1 MKFAAALIK
10 IFSGALTAVVFGA
23 FLYYTYQYQTTK
35 DAEDLFTANMAL
47 IVFLISS
54 VCFALLFILF
64 DVYQSKN
71 TESDLV
77 KLLKSSDLN
86 ENSEKTNIADL
97 LVKIASSSNMTNQIL
112 DGHFKELNNGLNTLN
127 NSSEINGTN
136 FQATLDQLTVICGE
150 ISQYVDSIK
159 NENAKENQRA
169 AGHSGNFDVLVT
181 TVSRLSSD
189 LNNLNG
195 RMLDV
200 VNQISKNVTTSIQS
214 HTDIDNEI
222 KDLLTKLLL
231 AKNGVSPEIPLPAPQ
246 PQNTPQDNDAL
257 PPAEEEADEP
267 EPQSV
272 ADFYEQHF
280 KDIQENEEE
289 KAEAVPTEV
298 SEDEEVLDENESR
311 IDELLTAPATDE
323 VIAPQSLDLTE
334 PQTESIAEN
343 QAADDTA
350 EQEAKEPWAEPM
362 AAEISDAEQ
371 EYSAQPDEQP
381 IASEPYAEQPLEL
394 PAESYAEQP
403 AEQQAEEQQAPVSAA
418 DEEVIPA
425 AEAEEQTKQPIIA
438 EPAADWDNTQNFTD
452 SVLQPED
459 FELPAEVSSPD
470 LPAAKEEPVISDEPA
485 IYDKPKNEPYFEQ
498 APVKIPASDFSL
510 EASDPF
516 NPSPEHFEDLKQAVQ
531 TRGAAP
537 VSLDLQDEEPVSLD
551 LPNEESNV
559 KLDDIF
565 NDDFASEMA
574 DLDILKDDTNNQNTG
589 EISVEDLLAD
599 DKDPYNPN
607 K

>member
-86 ENSEKTNIADL
+86 GNSEKTNIADL
-97 LVKIASSSNMTNQIL
+97 LVKIASFSNLTNQLL

-127 NSSEINGTN
+127 SSSETNSTN
-136 FQATLDQLTVICGE
+136 FQATLEQLTNICGE

-159 NENAKENQRA
+159 TENAKENQRA
-169 AGHSGNFDVLVT
+169 AGHSGNFDVLVA

-195 RMLDV
+195 RLLDV
-200 VNQISKNVTTSIQS
+200 VNQISKNVTASIQS

-222 KDLLTKLLL
+222 KELLQKILL
-231 AKNGVSPEIPLPAPQ
+231 AKNGENPDIKLNMLQSPDNNPQ
-246 PQNTPQDNDAL
+246 P
-257 PPAEEEADEP
+257 AEDETNES

-298 SEDEEVLDENESR
+298 SEDDEVLDENESR

-343 QAADDTA
+343 QAEDDTA

-418 DEEVIPA
+418 DEAVIPA

-459 FELPAEVSSPD
+459 FELPSEVSSPD

>member
-10 IFSGALTAVVFGA
+10 IFSGTLSAIVFGA
-23 FLYYTYQYQTTK
+23 FLYYTYQYQISK
-35 DAEDLFTANMAL
+35 DTEYLFTANMAL

-54 VCFALLFILF
+54 VCFALLFVLF

-86 ENSEKTNIADL
+86 GNSEKTNIADL

-159 NENAKENQRA
+159 NENVKENQRA

-195 RMLDV
+195 RLLDV
-200 VNQISKNVTTSIQS
+200 VNQISKNVTASIQS

-222 KDLLTKLLL
+222 KELLQKILL
-231 AKNGVSPEIPLPAPQ
+231 AKNGENPDIKSNMLQSPDNNPQ
-246 PQNTPQDNDAL
+246 P
-257 PPAEEEADEP
+257 AEDETNES

-289 KAEAVPTEV
+289 KNEAAPAEISA
-298 SEDEEVLDENESR
+298 DADVLNENENR
-311 IDELLTAPATDE
+311 IDELLTTPVSDE
-323 VIAPQSLDLTE
+323 VITPQSLDLTE
-334 PQTESIAEN
+334 HQSEIFTEDKI
-343 QAADDTA
+343 ADDA
-350 EQEAKEPWAEPM
+350 ALQEAQNPWEQPM
-362 AAEISDAEQ
+362 ADEIHDAEQ
-371 EYSAQPDEQP
+371 EYSQSSENTELP
-381 IASEPYAEQPLEL
+381 ILTADDTDIMHDNPETTIDSTTNSETSAKLTENQNTDVAPSLTENSEL
-394 PAESYAEQP
+394 PAEIESSP
-403 AEQQAEEQQAPVSAA
+403 LIEEQNKTASGLELASYEKPV
-418 DEEVIPA
+418 
-425 AEAEEQTKQPIIA
+425 
-438 EPAADWDNTQNFTD
+438 
-452 SVLQPED
+452 
-459 FELPAEVSSPD
+459 
-470 LPAAKEEPVISDEPA
+470 
-485 IYDKPKNEPYFEQ
+485 NEPYFEQ
-498 APVKIPASDFSL
+498 TPVKNSTNDFSL

-516 NPSPEHFEDLKQAVQ
+516 NPSPEHYADISLTPQ
-531 TRGAAP
+531 TA
-537 VSLDLQDEEPVSLD
+537 DEEPVSLD
-551 LPNEESNV
+551 APNKDSNV

-565 NDDFASEMA
+565 NDNFAMEMA
-574 DLDILKDDTNNQNTG
+574 DLDILKDDNNNKNTG

>member
-10 IFSGALTAVVFGA
+10 IFSGTLSAIVFGA
-23 FLYYTYQYQTTK
+23 FLYYTYQYQISK
-35 DAEDLFTANMAL
+35 DTEYLFTANMAL

-54 VCFALLFILF
+54 VCFALLFVLF

-86 ENSEKTNIADL
+86 GNSEKTNIADL

-136 FQATLDQLTVICGE
+136 FQSTLDQLTVICGE

-195 RMLDV
+195 RLLDV

-222 KDLLTKLLL
+222 KELLQKILL
-231 AKNGVSPEIPLPAPQ
+231 AKNGENPDIKLNMLQSPDNNPQ
-246 PQNTPQDNDAL
+246 P
-257 PPAEEEADEP
+257 AEDEANES

-289 KAEAVPTEV
+289 KNEAAPAEISA
-298 SEDEEVLDENESR
+298 DADVLNENENR
-311 IDELLTAPATDE
+311 IDELLTTPVSDE
-323 VIAPQSLDLTE
+323 VITPQSLDLTE
-334 PQTESIAEN
+334 HQSEIFTEDKI
-343 QAADDTA
+343 ADDA
-350 EQEAKEPWAEPM
+350 ALQEAQNPWEQPM
-362 AAEISDAEQ
+362 ADEIHDAEQ
-371 EYSAQPDEQP
+371 EYSQSSENTELP
-381 IASEPYAEQPLEL
+381 ILTADDTDIMHDNPETTIDFATNSETSAKLTENQNTDAASSLTENSEL
-394 PAESYAEQP
+394 PAEIESSP
-403 AEQQAEEQQAPVSAA
+403 LIEEQNKTASGLDLASYEKPV
-418 DEEVIPA
+418 
-425 AEAEEQTKQPIIA
+425 
-438 EPAADWDNTQNFTD
+438 
-452 SVLQPED
+452 
-459 FELPAEVSSPD
+459 
-470 LPAAKEEPVISDEPA
+470 
-485 IYDKPKNEPYFEQ
+485 NEPYFEQ
-498 APVKIPASDFSL
+498 TPVKNSTNDFSL

-516 NPSPEHFEDLKQAVQ
+516 NPSPEHYADISLTPQ
-531 TRGAAP
+531 TA
-537 VSLDLQDEEPVSLD
+537 DEEPVSLD
-551 LPNEESNV
+551 APNKDSNV

-565 NDDFASEMA
+565 NDNFAMEMA
-574 DLDILKDDTNNQNTG
+574 DLDILKDDNNNKNTG

>member
-10 IFSGALTAVVFGA
+10 IFSGTLSAIVFGA
-23 FLYYTYQYQTTK
+23 FLYYTYQYQISK
-35 DAEDLFTANMAL
+35 DTEYLFTANMTL

-54 VCFALLFILF
+54 VCFALLFVLF

-159 NENAKENQRA
+159 NENVKENQRA

-222 KDLLTKLLL
+222 KELLQKILL
-231 AKNGVSPEIPLPAPQ
+231 AKNGENPDIKLNMLQSPDNNPQ
-246 PQNTPQDNDAL
+246 P
-257 PPAEEEADEP
+257 AEDEAHES

-289 KAEAVPTEV
+289 KNEAAPAEISA
-298 SEDEEVLDENESR
+298 DADVLNENENR
-311 IDELLTAPATDE
+311 IDELLTTPVSDE
-323 VIAPQSLDLTE
+323 VITPQSLDLTE
-334 PQTESIAEN
+334 HQSEIFTEDKI
-343 QAADDTA
+343 ADDA
-350 EQEAKEPWAEPM
+350 ALQEAQSPWEQPM
-362 AAEISDAEQ
+362 AEEIHDAEQ
-371 EYSAQPDEQP
+371 EYSQSSENTELP
-381 IASEPYAEQPLEL
+381 ILTADDTDIMHDNPETTIDSTTNSETSAKLTENQNTDAATSLTENSEL
-394 PAESYAEQP
+394 PAEIESSP
-403 AEQQAEEQQAPVSAA
+403 LIEEQNKTASGLELASYEKPV
-418 DEEVIPA
+418 
-425 AEAEEQTKQPIIA
+425 
-438 EPAADWDNTQNFTD
+438 
-452 SVLQPED
+452 
-459 FELPAEVSSPD
+459 
-470 LPAAKEEPVISDEPA
+470 
-485 IYDKPKNEPYFEQ
+485 NEPYFEQ
-498 APVKIPASDFSL
+498 TPVKNSTNDFSL

-516 NPSPEHFEDLKQAVQ
+516 NPSPEHYADISLTPQ
-531 TRGAAP
+531 TA
-537 VSLDLQDEEPVSLD
+537 DEEPVSLD
-551 LPNEESNV
+551 APNKDSNV

-565 NDDFASEMA
+565 NDNFAMEMA
-574 DLDILKDDTNNQNTG
+574 NLDILKDDNNNKNTG

>member
-86 ENSEKTNIADL
+86 GNSEKTNIADL
-97 LVKIASSSNMTNQIL
+97 LVKIASFSNLTNQLL

-127 NSSEINGTN
+127 SSSETNSTN
-136 FQATLDQLTVICGE
+136 FQATLEQLTNICGE

-159 NENAKENQRA
+159 TENAKENQRA

-195 RMLDV
+195 RLLDV

-222 KDLLTKLLL
+222 KELLQKILL
-231 AKNGVSPEIPLPAPQ
+231 AKNGENPDIKLNMLQSPDNNPQ
-246 PQNTPQDNDAL
+246 P
-257 PPAEEEADEP
+257 AEDETNES

-516 NPSPEHFEDLKQAVQ
+516 NPSSEHFEDLKQAVQ
-531 TRGAAP
+531 TSGAAP

>member
-86 ENSEKTNIADL
+86 GNSEKTNIADL
-97 LVKIASSSNMTNQIL
+97 LVKIASFSNLTNQLL

-127 NSSEINGTN
+127 SSSETNSTN
-136 FQATLDQLTVICGE
+136 FQATLEQLTNICGE

-159 NENAKENQRA
+159 TENAKENQRA

-195 RMLDV
+195 RLLDV

-222 KDLLTKLLL
+222 KELLQKILL
-231 AKNGVSPEIPLPAPQ
+231 AKNGENPDIKLNMLQSPDNNPQ
-246 PQNTPQDNDAL
+246 P
-257 PPAEEEADEP
+257 AEDETNES

-289 KAEAVPTEV
+289 KNEAVPTEV

-459 FELPAEVSSPD
+459 FELPSEVSSPD
-470 LPAAKEEPVISDEPA
+470 LPSAKEEPVISDEPA

-531 TRGAAP
+531 TSGAAP

>member
-10 IFSGALTAVVFGA
+10 IFSGTLSAIVFGA
-23 FLYYTYQYQTTK
+23 FLYYTYQYQISK
-35 DAEDLFTANMAL
+35 DTEYLFTANMAL

-54 VCFALLFILF
+54 VCFALLFVLF

-195 RMLDV
+195 RLLDV

-222 KDLLTKLLL
+222 KELLQKILL
-231 AKNGVSPEIPLPAPQ
+231 AKNGENPDIKLNMLQSPDNNPQ
-246 PQNTPQDNDAL
+246 P
-257 PPAEEEADEP
+257 AEDEANES

-289 KAEAVPTEV
+289 KNEAAPAEISA
-298 SEDEEVLDENESR
+298 DADVLNENENR
-311 IDELLTAPATDE
+311 IDELLTTPVSDE
-323 VIAPQSLDLTE
+323 VITPQSLDLTE
-334 PQTESIAEN
+334 HQSEIFTEDKI
-343 QAADDTA
+343 ADDA
-350 EQEAKEPWAEPM
+350 ALQEAQNPWEQPM
-362 AAEISDAEQ
+362 ADEIHDAEQ
-371 EYSAQPDEQP
+371 EYSQSSENTELP
-381 IASEPYAEQPLEL
+381 ILTADDTDIMHDNPETTIDSTTNSETSAKLTENQNIDVAPSLTENSEL
-394 PAESYAEQP
+394 PAEIESSP
-403 AEQQAEEQQAPVSAA
+403 LIEEQNKTASGLELASYEKPV
-418 DEEVIPA
+418 
-425 AEAEEQTKQPIIA
+425 
-438 EPAADWDNTQNFTD
+438 
-452 SVLQPED
+452 
-459 FELPAEVSSPD
+459 
-470 LPAAKEEPVISDEPA
+470 
-485 IYDKPKNEPYFEQ
+485 NEPYFEQ
-498 APVKIPASDFSL
+498 TPVKNSTNDFSL

-516 NPSPEHFEDLKQAVQ
+516 NPSPEHYADISLPPQ
-531 TRGAAP
+531 TA
-537 VSLDLQDEEPVSLD
+537 DEEPVSLD
-551 LPNEESNV
+551 APNKDSNV

-565 NDDFASEMA
+565 NDNFAMEMA
-574 DLDILKDDTNNQNTG
+574 DLDILKDDNNNKNTG

>member
-10 IFSGALTAVVFGA
+10 IFSGTLSAIVFGA
-23 FLYYTYQYQTTK
+23 FLYYTYQYQISK
-35 DAEDLFTANMAL
+35 DTEYLFTANMAL

-54 VCFALLFILF
+54 VCFALLFVLF

-159 NENAKENQRA
+159 NENVKENQRA

-195 RMLDV
+195 RLLDV

-222 KDLLTKLLL
+222 KELLQKILL
-231 AKNGVSPEIPLPAPQ
+231 AKNGENPDIKLNMLQSPDNNPQ
-246 PQNTPQDNDAL
+246 P
-257 PPAEEEADEP
+257 AEDETNES

-289 KAEAVPTEV
+289 KNEAAPAEISA
-298 SEDEEVLDENESR
+298 DADVLNENENR
-311 IDELLTAPATDE
+311 IDELLTTPVSDE
-323 VIAPQSLDLTE
+323 VITPQSLDLTE
-334 PQTESIAEN
+334 HQSEIFTEDKI
-343 QAADDTA
+343 ADDA
-350 EQEAKEPWAEPM
+350 ALQEAQNPWEQPM
-362 AAEISDAEQ
+362 ADEIHDAEQ
-371 EYSAQPDEQP
+371 EYSQSSENTELP
-381 IASEPYAEQPLEL
+381 ILTADDTDIMHDNPETTIDSTTNSETSAKLTENQNTDVAPSLTENSEL
-394 PAESYAEQP
+394 PAEIESSP
-403 AEQQAEEQQAPVSAA
+403 LIEEQNKTASGLELASYEKPV
-418 DEEVIPA
+418 
-425 AEAEEQTKQPIIA
+425 
-438 EPAADWDNTQNFTD
+438 
-452 SVLQPED
+452 
-459 FELPAEVSSPD
+459 
-470 LPAAKEEPVISDEPA
+470 
-485 IYDKPKNEPYFEQ
+485 NEPYFEQ
-498 APVKIPASDFSL
+498 TPVKNSTNDFSL

-516 NPSPEHFEDLKQAVQ
+516 NPSPEHYADISLTPQ
-531 TRGAAP
+531 TA
-537 VSLDLQDEEPVSLD
+537 DEEPVSLD
-551 LPNEESNV
+551 APNKDSNV

-565 NDDFASEMA
+565 NDNFAMEMA
-574 DLDILKDDTNNQNTG
+574 DLDILKDDNNNKNTG

>member
-86 ENSEKTNIADL
+86 GNSEKTNIADL
-97 LVKIASSSNMTNQIL
+97 LVKIASFSNLTNQLL

-127 NSSEINGTN
+127 SSSETNSTN
-136 FQATLDQLTVICGE
+136 FQATLEQLTNICGE

-159 NENAKENQRA
+159 TENAKENQRA
-169 AGHSGNFDVLVT
+169 AGHSGNFDVLVA

-195 RMLDV
+195 RLLDV

-222 KDLLTKLLL
+222 KELLQKILL
-231 AKNGVSPEIPLPAPQ
+231 AKNGENPDIKLNMLQSPDNNPQ
-246 PQNTPQDNDAL
+246 P
-257 PPAEEEADEP
+257 AEDETTES

-298 SEDEEVLDENESR
+298 SEDDEVLDENESR

-418 DEEVIPA
+418 DEAVIPA

-459 FELPAEVSSPD
+459 FELPVEVSSPD

-531 TRGAAP
+531 TSGAAP

>member
-10 IFSGALTAVVFGA
+10 IFSGTLSAIVFGA
-23 FLYYTYQYQTTK
+23 FLYYTYQYQISK
-35 DAEDLFTANMAL
+35 DTEYLFTANMAL

-54 VCFALLFILF
+54 VCFALLFVLF

-86 ENSEKTNIADL
+86 GNSEKTNIADL

-195 RMLDV
+195 RLLDV
-200 VNQISKNVTTSIQS
+200 VNQISKNVTASIQS

-222 KDLLTKLLL
+222 KELLQKILL
-231 AKNGVSPEIPLPAPQ
+231 AKNGENPDIKLNMLQSPDNNPQ
-246 PQNTPQDNDAL
+246 P
-257 PPAEEEADEP
+257 AEDETNES

-289 KAEAVPTEV
+289 KNEAAPAEISA
-298 SEDEEVLDENESR
+298 DADVLNENENR
-311 IDELLTAPATDE
+311 IDELLTTPVSDE
-323 VIAPQSLDLTE
+323 VITPQSLDLTE
-334 PQTESIAEN
+334 HQSEIFTEDKI
-343 QAADDTA
+343 ADDA
-350 EQEAKEPWAEPM
+350 ALQEAQNPWEQPM
-362 AAEISDAEQ
+362 ADEIHDAEQ
-371 EYSAQPDEQP
+371 EYSQSSENTELP
-381 IASEPYAEQPLEL
+381 ILTADDTDIMHDNPETTIDSTTNSETSAKLTENQNTDAAPSLTENSEL
-394 PAESYAEQP
+394 PAEIESSP
-403 AEQQAEEQQAPVSAA
+403 LIEEQNKTASGLELASYEKPV
-418 DEEVIPA
+418 
-425 AEAEEQTKQPIIA
+425 
-438 EPAADWDNTQNFTD
+438 
-452 SVLQPED
+452 
-459 FELPAEVSSPD
+459 
-470 LPAAKEEPVISDEPA
+470 
-485 IYDKPKNEPYFEQ
+485 NEPYFEQ
-498 APVKIPASDFSL
+498 TPVKNSTNDFSL

-516 NPSPEHFEDLKQAVQ
+516 NPSPEHYADISLTPQ
-531 TRGAAP
+531 TA
-537 VSLDLQDEEPVSLD
+537 DEEPVSLD
-551 LPNEESNV
+551 APNKDSNV

-565 NDDFASEMA
+565 NDNFAMEMA
-574 DLDILKDDTNNQNTG
+574 DLDILKDDNNNQNTG

>member
-10 IFSGALTAVVFGA
+10 IFSGTLSAIVFGA
-23 FLYYTYQYQTTK
+23 FLYYTYQYQISK
-35 DAEDLFTANMAL
+35 DTEYLFTANMAL

-54 VCFALLFILF
+54 VCFALLFVLF

-86 ENSEKTNIADL
+86 GNSEKTNIADL

-195 RMLDV
+195 RLLDV
-200 VNQISKNVTTSIQS
+200 VNQISKNVTASIQS

-222 KDLLTKLLL
+222 KELLQKILL
-231 AKNGVSPEIPLPAPQ
+231 AKNGENPDIKLNMLQSPDNNPQ
-246 PQNTPQDNDAL
+246 P
-257 PPAEEEADEP
+257 AEDEANES

-289 KAEAVPTEV
+289 KNEAAPAEISA
-298 SEDEEVLDENESR
+298 DADVLNENENR
-311 IDELLTAPATDE
+311 IDELLTTPVSDE
-323 VIAPQSLDLTE
+323 VITPQSLDLTE
-334 PQTESIAEN
+334 HQSEIFTEDKI
-343 QAADDTA
+343 ADDA
-350 EQEAKEPWAEPM
+350 ALQEAQNPWEQPM
-362 AAEISDAEQ
+362 ADEIHDAEQ
-371 EYSAQPDEQP
+371 EYSQSSENTELPILTADDTDIMPDNPETTIDFTKNSETSAKLTENQNTDA
-381 IASEPYAEQPLEL
+381 ASSLTENSEL
-394 PAESYAEQP
+394 PAEIESSP
-403 AEQQAEEQQAPVSAA
+403 LIEEQNKTASGLELASYEKPV
-418 DEEVIPA
+418 
-425 AEAEEQTKQPIIA
+425 
-438 EPAADWDNTQNFTD
+438 
-452 SVLQPED
+452 
-459 FELPAEVSSPD
+459 
-470 LPAAKEEPVISDEPA
+470 
-485 IYDKPKNEPYFEQ
+485 NEPYFEQ
-498 APVKIPASDFSL
+498 TPVKNSTNDFSL

-516 NPSPEHFEDLKQAVQ
+516 NPSPEHYTDISLTPQ
-531 TRGAAP
+531 TA
-537 VSLDLQDEEPVSLD
+537 DEEPVSLD
-551 LPNEESNV
+551 APNKDSNV

-565 NDDFASEMA
+565 NDNFAMEMA
-574 DLDILKDDTNNQNTG
+574 DLDILKDDNNNKNTG

>member
-86 ENSEKTNIADL
+86 GNSEKTNIADL
-97 LVKIASSSNMTNQIL
+97 LVKIASFSNLTNQLL

-127 NSSEINGTN
+127 SSSETNSTN
-136 FQATLDQLTVICGE
+136 FQATLEQLTNICGE

-159 NENAKENQRA
+159 TENAKENQRA

-195 RMLDV
+195 RLLDV

-222 KDLLTKLLL
+222 KELLQKILL
-231 AKNGVSPEIPLPAPQ
+231 AKNGENPDIKLNMLQSPDNNPQ
-246 PQNTPQDNDAL
+246 P
-257 PPAEEEADEP
+257 AEDETNES

-418 DEEVIPA
+418 DEAVIPA

-459 FELPAEVSSPD
+459 FELPSEVSSPD

-531 TRGAAP
+531 TSGAAP

>member
-10 IFSGALTAVVFGA
+10 IFSGTLSAIVFGA
-23 FLYYTYQYQTTK
+23 FLYYTYQYQISK
-35 DAEDLFTANMAL
+35 DTEYLFTANMAL

-54 VCFALLFILF
+54 VCFALLFVLF

-86 ENSEKTNIADL
+86 GNSEKTNIADL

-195 RMLDV
+195 RLLDV

-222 KDLLTKLLL
+222 KELLQKILL
-231 AKNGVSPEIPLPAPQ
+231 AKNGENPDIKLNMLQSPDNNPQ
-246 PQNTPQDNDAL
+246 P
-257 PPAEEEADEP
+257 AEDETTES

-289 KAEAVPTEV
+289 KNEAAPAEISA
-298 SEDEEVLDENESR
+298 DADVLNENENR
-311 IDELLTAPATDE
+311 IDELLTTPVSDE
-323 VIAPQSLDLTE
+323 VITPQSLDLTE
-334 PQTESIAEN
+334 QQSEIFTEDKI
-343 QAADDTA
+343 ADDA
-350 EQEAKEPWAEPM
+350 ALQEAQSPWEQPM
-362 AAEISDAEQ
+362 ADEIHDAEQ
-371 EYSAQPDEQP
+371 EYSQSSENTELPILTADDTDIMHDNPETTIDSTTNSETSAKLTENQNTDVAPSLTENSELPTEIESSPLTEEQNKT
-381 IASEPYAEQPLEL
+381 ASGLEL
-394 PAESYAEQP
+394 ASYEK
-403 AEQQAEEQQAPVSAA
+403 PV
-418 DEEVIPA
+418 
-425 AEAEEQTKQPIIA
+425 
-438 EPAADWDNTQNFTD
+438 
-452 SVLQPED
+452 
-459 FELPAEVSSPD
+459 
-470 LPAAKEEPVISDEPA
+470 
-485 IYDKPKNEPYFEQ
+485 NEPYFEQ
-498 APVKIPASDFSL
+498 TPVKNSTNDFSL

-516 NPSPEHFEDLKQAVQ
+516 NPSPEHYADISLTPQ
-531 TRGAAP
+531 TA
-537 VSLDLQDEEPVSLD
+537 DEEPVSLD
-551 LPNEESNV
+551 APNKDSNV

-565 NDDFASEMA
+565 NDNFAMEMA
-574 DLDILKDDTNNQNTG
+574 DLDILKDDNNNKNTG

>member
-10 IFSGALTAVVFGA
+10 IFSGTLSAIVFGA
-23 FLYYTYQYQTTK
+23 FLYYTYQYQISK
-35 DAEDLFTANMAL
+35 DTEYLFTANMAL

-54 VCFALLFILF
+54 VCFALLFVLF

-86 ENSEKTNIADL
+86 GNSEKTNIADL

-159 NENAKENQRA
+159 NENVKENQRA

-195 RMLDV
+195 RLLDV

-222 KDLLTKLLL
+222 KELLQKILL
-231 AKNGVSPEIPLPAPQ
+231 AKNGENPDIKLNMLQSPDNNPQ
-246 PQNTPQDNDAL
+246 P
-257 PPAEEEADEP
+257 AEDETNES

-289 KAEAVPTEV
+289 KNEAAPAEISA
-298 SEDEEVLDENESR
+298 DADVLNENENR
-311 IDELLTAPATDE
+311 IDELLTTPVSDE
-323 VIAPQSLDLTE
+323 VITPQSLDLTE
-334 PQTESIAEN
+334 HQSEIFTEDKI
-343 QAADDTA
+343 ADDA
-350 EQEAKEPWAEPM
+350 ALQEAQNPWEQPM
-362 AAEISDAEQ
+362 ADEIHDAEQ
-371 EYSAQPDEQP
+371 EYSQSSENTELP
-381 IASEPYAEQPLEL
+381 ILTADDTDIMHDNPETTIDSTTNSETSAKLTENQNTDVAPSLTENSEL
-394 PAESYAEQP
+394 PAEIESSP
-403 AEQQAEEQQAPVSAA
+403 LIEEQNKTASGLELASYEKPV
-418 DEEVIPA
+418 
-425 AEAEEQTKQPIIA
+425 
-438 EPAADWDNTQNFTD
+438 
-452 SVLQPED
+452 
-459 FELPAEVSSPD
+459 
-470 LPAAKEEPVISDEPA
+470 
-485 IYDKPKNEPYFEQ
+485 NEPYFEQ
-498 APVKIPASDFSL
+498 TPVKNSTNDFSL

-516 NPSPEHFEDLKQAVQ
+516 NPSPEHYADISLTPQ
-531 TRGAAP
+531 TA
-537 VSLDLQDEEPVSLD
+537 DEEPVSLD
-551 LPNEESNV
+551 APNKDSNV

-565 NDDFASEMA
+565 NDNFAMEMA
-574 DLDILKDDTNNQNTG
+574 DLDILKDDNNNKNTG

>member
-10 IFSGALTAVVFGA
+10 IFSGTLSAIVFGA
-23 FLYYTYQYQTTK
+23 FLYYTYQYQISK
-35 DAEDLFTANMAL
+35 DTEYLFTANMAL

-54 VCFALLFILF
+54 VCFALLFVLF

-86 ENSEKTNIADL
+86 GNSEKTNIADL

-195 RMLDV
+195 RLLDV

-222 KDLLTKLLL
+222 KELLQKILL
-231 AKNGVSPEIPLPAPQ
+231 AKNGENPDIKLNMLQSPDNNPQ
-246 PQNTPQDNDAL
+246 P
-257 PPAEEEADEP
+257 AEDETTES

-289 KAEAVPTEV
+289 KNEAAPAEISA
-298 SEDEEVLDENESR
+298 DADVLNENENR
-311 IDELLTAPATDE
+311 IDELLTTPVSDE
-323 VIAPQSLDLTE
+323 VITPQSLDLTE
-334 PQTESIAEN
+334 HQSEIFTEDKI
-343 QAADDTA
+343 ADDA
-350 EQEAKEPWAEPM
+350 ALQEAQNPWEQPM
-362 AAEISDAEQ
+362 ADEIHDAEQ
-371 EYSAQPDEQP
+371 EYSQSSENTELP
-381 IASEPYAEQPLEL
+381 ILTADDTDIMHDNPETTIDSTTNSETSAKLTENQNTDVASSLTENSEL
-394 PAESYAEQP
+394 PAEIESSP
-403 AEQQAEEQQAPVSAA
+403 LIEEQNKTASGLELASYEKPV
-418 DEEVIPA
+418 
-425 AEAEEQTKQPIIA
+425 
-438 EPAADWDNTQNFTD
+438 
-452 SVLQPED
+452 
-459 FELPAEVSSPD
+459 
-470 LPAAKEEPVISDEPA
+470 
-485 IYDKPKNEPYFEQ
+485 NEPYFEQ
-498 APVKIPASDFSL
+498 TPVKNSTNDFSL

-516 NPSPEHFEDLKQAVQ
+516 NPSPEHYADISLTPQ
-531 TRGAAP
+531 TA
-537 VSLDLQDEEPVSLD
+537 DEEPVSLD
-551 LPNEESNV
+551 APNKDSNV

-565 NDDFASEMA
+565 NDNFAMEMA
-574 DLDILKDDTNNQNTG
+574 DLDILKDDNNNQNTG

>member
-10 IFSGALTAVVFGA
+10 IFSGTLSAIVFGA
-23 FLYYTYQYQTTK
+23 FLYYTYQYQISK
-35 DAEDLFTANMAL
+35 DTEYLFTANMAL

-54 VCFALLFILF
+54 VCFALLFVLF

-86 ENSEKTNIADL
+86 GNSEKTNIADL

-159 NENAKENQRA
+159 NENVKENQRA

-195 RMLDV
+195 RLLDV

-222 KDLLTKLLL
+222 KELLQKILL
-231 AKNGVSPEIPLPAPQ
+231 AKNGENPDIKLNMLQSPDNNPQ
-246 PQNTPQDNDAL
+246 P
-257 PPAEEEADEP
+257 AEDEAHES

-289 KAEAVPTEV
+289 KNEAAPAEISA
-298 SEDEEVLDENESR
+298 DADVLNENENR
-311 IDELLTAPATDE
+311 IDELLTTPVSDE
-323 VIAPQSLDLTE
+323 VITPQSLDLTE
-334 PQTESIAEN
+334 HQSEIFTEDKI
-343 QAADDTA
+343 ADDA
-350 EQEAKEPWAEPM
+350 ALQEAQNPWEQPM
-362 AAEISDAEQ
+362 ADEIHDAEQ
-371 EYSAQPDEQP
+371 EYSQSSENTELPILTADDTDIMPDNPETTIDSTTNSETSAKLTENQNTDV
-381 IASEPYAEQPLEL
+381 ASSLTENSEL
-394 PAESYAEQP
+394 PAEIESSP
-403 AEQQAEEQQAPVSAA
+403 LIEEQNKTASGLELASYGKPV
-418 DEEVIPA
+418 
-425 AEAEEQTKQPIIA
+425 
-438 EPAADWDNTQNFTD
+438 
-452 SVLQPED
+452 
-459 FELPAEVSSPD
+459 
-470 LPAAKEEPVISDEPA
+470 
-485 IYDKPKNEPYFEQ
+485 NEPYFEQ
-498 APVKIPASDFSL
+498 TPVKNSTNDFSL

-516 NPSPEHFEDLKQAVQ
+516 NPSPEHYADISLTPQ
-531 TRGAAP
+531 TA
-537 VSLDLQDEEPVSLD
+537 DEEPVSLD
-551 LPNEESNV
+551 APNKDSNV

-565 NDDFASEMA
+565 NDNFAMEMA
-574 DLDILKDDTNNQNTG
+574 DLDILKDDNNNKNTE

>member
-10 IFSGALTAVVFGA
+10 IFSGTLSAIVFGA
-23 FLYYTYQYQTTK
+23 FLYYTYQYQISK
-35 DAEDLFTANMAL
+35 DTEYLFTANMAL

-54 VCFALLFILF
+54 VCFALLFVLF

-71 TESDLV
+71 TESNLV

-195 RMLDV
+195 RLLDV

-222 KDLLTKLLL
+222 KELLQKILL
-231 AKNGVSPEIPLPAPQ
+231 AKNGENPDIKLNMLQSPDNNPQ
-246 PQNTPQDNDAL
+246 P
-257 PPAEEEADEP
+257 AEDEAHES

-289 KAEAVPTEV
+289 KNEAAPAEISA
-298 SEDEEVLDENESR
+298 DADVLNENENR
-311 IDELLTAPATDE
+311 IDELLTTPVSDE
-323 VIAPQSLDLTE
+323 VITPQSLDLTE
-334 PQTESIAEN
+334 HQSEIFTEDKI
-343 QAADDTA
+343 ADDA
-350 EQEAKEPWAEPM
+350 ALQEAQNPWEQPM
-362 AAEISDAEQ
+362 ADEIHDAEQ
-371 EYSAQPDEQP
+371 EYSQSSENTELPILTADDTDIMPDNPETTIDFATNSETSAKLTENQNTDA
-381 IASEPYAEQPLEL
+381 ASSLTENSEL
-394 PAESYAEQP
+394 PAEIESSP
-403 AEQQAEEQQAPVSAA
+403 LIEEQNKTASGLELASYEKPV
-418 DEEVIPA
+418 
-425 AEAEEQTKQPIIA
+425 
-438 EPAADWDNTQNFTD
+438 
-452 SVLQPED
+452 
-459 FELPAEVSSPD
+459 
-470 LPAAKEEPVISDEPA
+470 
-485 IYDKPKNEPYFEQ
+485 NEPYFEQ
-498 APVKIPASDFSL
+498 TPVKNSTNDFSL

-516 NPSPEHFEDLKQAVQ
+516 NPSPEHYADISLTPQ
-531 TRGAAP
+531 TA
-537 VSLDLQDEEPVSLD
+537 DEEPVSLD
-551 LPNEESNV
+551 APNKDSNV

-565 NDDFASEMA
+565 NDNFAMEMA
-574 DLDILKDDTNNQNTG
+574 DLDILKDDNTNKNTG

>member
-10 IFSGALTAVVFGA
+10 IFSGTLSAIVFGA
-23 FLYYTYQYQTTK
+23 FLYYTYQYQISK
-35 DAEDLFTANMAL
+35 DTEYLFTANMAL

-54 VCFALLFILF
+54 VCFALLFVLF

-86 ENSEKTNIADL
+86 GNSEKTNIADL

-159 NENAKENQRA
+159 NENVKENQRA

-195 RMLDV
+195 RLLDV
-200 VNQISKNVTTSIQS
+200 VNQISKNVTASIQS

-222 KDLLTKLLL
+222 KELLQKILL
-231 AKNGVSPEIPLPAPQ
+231 AKNGENPDIKLNMLQSPDNNPQ
-246 PQNTPQDNDAL
+246 P
-257 PPAEEEADEP
+257 AEDETTES

-289 KAEAVPTEV
+289 KNEAAPAEISA
-298 SEDEEVLDENESR
+298 DADVLNENENR
-311 IDELLTAPATDE
+311 IDELLTTPVSDE
-323 VIAPQSLDLTE
+323 VITPQSLDLTE
-334 PQTESIAEN
+334 HQSEIFTEDKI
-343 QAADDTA
+343 ADDA
-350 EQEAKEPWAEPM
+350 ALQEAQNPWEQPM
-362 AAEISDAEQ
+362 ADEIHDAEQ
-371 EYSAQPDEQP
+371 EYSQSSENTELP
-381 IASEPYAEQPLEL
+381 ILTADDTDIMHDNPETTIDSTTNSETSAKLTENQNTDVASSLTENSEL
-394 PAESYAEQP
+394 PAEIESSP
-403 AEQQAEEQQAPVSAA
+403 LIEEQNKTASGLELASYEKPV
-418 DEEVIPA
+418 
-425 AEAEEQTKQPIIA
+425 
-438 EPAADWDNTQNFTD
+438 
-452 SVLQPED
+452 
-459 FELPAEVSSPD
+459 
-470 LPAAKEEPVISDEPA
+470 
-485 IYDKPKNEPYFEQ
+485 NEPYFEQ
-498 APVKIPASDFSL
+498 TPVKNSTNDFSL

-516 NPSPEHFEDLKQAVQ
+516 NPSPEHYADISLTPQ
-531 TRGAAP
+531 TA
-537 VSLDLQDEEPVSLD
+537 DEEPVSLD
-551 LPNEESNV
+551 APNKDSNV

-565 NDDFASEMA
+565 NDNFAMEMA
-574 DLDILKDDTNNQNTG
+574 DLDILKDDNNNKNTG

>member
-10 IFSGALTAVVFGA
+10 IFSGTLSAIVFGA
-23 FLYYTYQYQTTK
+23 FLYYTYQYQISK
-35 DAEDLFTANMAL
+35 DTEYLFTANMAL

-54 VCFALLFILF
+54 VCFALLFVLF

-159 NENAKENQRA
+159 NENVKENQRA

-195 RMLDV
+195 RLLDV

-222 KDLLTKLLL
+222 KELLQKILL
-231 AKNGVSPEIPLPAPQ
+231 AKNGENPDIKLNMLQSPDNNPQ
-246 PQNTPQDNDAL
+246 P
-257 PPAEEEADEP
+257 AEDETNES

-289 KAEAVPTEV
+289 KNEAAPAEISA
-298 SEDEEVLDENESR
+298 DADVLNENENR
-311 IDELLTAPATDE
+311 IDELLTTPVSDE
-323 VIAPQSLDLTE
+323 VITPQSLDLTE
-334 PQTESIAEN
+334 HQSEIFTEDKI
-343 QAADDTA
+343 ADDA
-350 EQEAKEPWAEPM
+350 ALQEAQNPWEQPM
-362 AAEISDAEQ
+362 ADEIHDAEQ
-371 EYSAQPDEQP
+371 EYSQSSENTELP
-381 IASEPYAEQPLEL
+381 ILTADDTDIMHDNPETTIDSTTNSETSAKLTENQNTDVAPSLTENSEL
-394 PAESYAEQP
+394 PAEIESSP
-403 AEQQAEEQQAPVSAA
+403 LIEEQNKTASGLELASYEKPV
-418 DEEVIPA
+418 
-425 AEAEEQTKQPIIA
+425 
-438 EPAADWDNTQNFTD
+438 
-452 SVLQPED
+452 
-459 FELPAEVSSPD
+459 
-470 LPAAKEEPVISDEPA
+470 
-485 IYDKPKNEPYFEQ
+485 NEPYFEQ
-498 APVKIPASDFSL
+498 TPVKNSTNDFSL

-516 NPSPEHFEDLKQAVQ
+516 NPSPEHYADISLTPQ
-531 TRGAAP
+531 TA
-537 VSLDLQDEEPVSLD
+537 DEEPVSLD
-551 LPNEESNV
+551 APNKDSNV

-565 NDDFASEMA
+565 NDNFAMEMA
-574 DLDILKDDTNNQNTG
+574 DLDILKDDNNNKNTG

-599 DKDPYNPN
+599 DNDPYNPN

>member
-86 ENSEKTNIADL
+86 GNSEKTNIADL
-97 LVKIASSSNMTNQIL
+97 LVKIASFSNLTNQLL

-127 NSSEINGTN
+127 SSSETNSTN
-136 FQATLDQLTVICGE
+136 FQATLEQLTNICGE

-159 NENAKENQRA
+159 TENAKENQRA

-195 RMLDV
+195 RLLDV

-222 KDLLTKLLL
+222 KELLQKILL
-231 AKNGVSPEIPLPAPQ
+231 AKNGENPDIKLNMLQSPDNNPQ
-246 PQNTPQDNDAL
+246 P
-257 PPAEEEADEP
+257 AEDETNES

-289 KAEAVPTEV
+289 KNEAVPTEV

-418 DEEVIPA
+418 DEAVIPA

-459 FELPAEVSSPD
+459 FELPSEVSSPD

-531 TRGAAP
+531 TSGAAP

>member
-10 IFSGALTAVVFGA
+10 IFSGTLSAIVFGA
-23 FLYYTYQYQTTK
+23 FLYYTYQYQISK
-35 DAEDLFTANMAL
+35 DTEYLFTANMAL

-54 VCFALLFILF
+54 VCFALLFVLF

-71 TESDLV
+71 TESDLI

-86 ENSEKTNIADL
+86 GNSEKTNIADL

-159 NENAKENQRA
+159 NENVKENQHA

-195 RMLDV
+195 RLLDV
-200 VNQISKNVTTSIQS
+200 VNQISKNVTASIQS

-222 KDLLTKLLL
+222 KELLQKILL
-231 AKNGVSPEIPLPAPQ
+231 AKNGENPDIKSNMLQSPDNNPQ
-246 PQNTPQDNDAL
+246 P
-257 PPAEEEADEP
+257 AEDETTES

-289 KAEAVPTEV
+289 KSEAAPAEISA
-298 SEDEEVLDENESR
+298 DADVLNENENR
-311 IDELLTAPATDE
+311 IDELLTTPVSDE
-323 VIAPQSLDLTE
+323 VITPQSLDLTE
-334 PQTESIAEN
+334 HQSEIFTEDKI
-343 QAADDTA
+343 ADDA
-350 EQEAKEPWAEPM
+350 ALQEAQNPWEQPM
-362 AAEISDAEQ
+362 ADEIHDAEQ
-371 EYSAQPDEQP
+371 EYSQSSENTELP
-381 IASEPYAEQPLEL
+381 ILTADDTDIMHDNPETTIDSTTNSETSAKLTENQNTDVASSLTENSEL
-394 PAESYAEQP
+394 PAEIESSP
-403 AEQQAEEQQAPVSAA
+403 LIEEQNKTASGLELASYEKPV
-418 DEEVIPA
+418 
-425 AEAEEQTKQPIIA
+425 
-438 EPAADWDNTQNFTD
+438 
-452 SVLQPED
+452 
-459 FELPAEVSSPD
+459 
-470 LPAAKEEPVISDEPA
+470 
-485 IYDKPKNEPYFEQ
+485 NEPYFEQ
-498 APVKIPASDFSL
+498 TPVKNSTNDFSL

-516 NPSPEHFEDLKQAVQ
+516 NPSPEHYADISLTPQ
-531 TRGAAP
+531 TA
-537 VSLDLQDEEPVSLD
+537 DEEPVSLD
-551 LPNEESNV
+551 APNKDSNV

-565 NDDFASEMA
+565 NDNFAMEMA
-574 DLDILKDDTNNQNTG
+574 DLDILKDDNNNQNTG

>member
-10 IFSGALTAVVFGA
+10 IFSGTLSAIVFGA
-23 FLYYTYQYQTTK
+23 FLYYTYQYQISK
-35 DAEDLFTANMAL
+35 DTEYLFTANMAL

-54 VCFALLFILF
+54 VCFALLFVLF

-86 ENSEKTNIADL
+86 GNSEKTNIADL

-136 FQATLDQLTVICGE
+136 FQSTLDQLTVICGE

-159 NENAKENQRA
+159 NENVKENQRA

-195 RMLDV
+195 RLLDV

-222 KDLLTKLLL
+222 KELLQKILL
-231 AKNGVSPEIPLPAPQ
+231 AKNGENPDIKLNMLQSPDNNPQ
-246 PQNTPQDNDAL
+246 P
-257 PPAEEEADEP
+257 AEDEAHES

-289 KAEAVPTEV
+289 KNEAAPAEISA
-298 SEDEEVLDENESR
+298 DADVLNENENR
-311 IDELLTAPATDE
+311 IDELLTTPVSDE
-323 VIAPQSLDLTE
+323 VITPQSLDLTE
-334 PQTESIAEN
+334 HQSEIFTEDKI
-343 QAADDTA
+343 ADDA
-350 EQEAKEPWAEPM
+350 ALQEAQNPWEQPM
-362 AAEISDAEQ
+362 ADEIHDAEQ
-371 EYSAQPDEQP
+371 EYSQSSENTELPILTADDTDIMPDNPETT
-381 IASEPYAEQPLEL
+381 IDFTTNSETSAKLTENQNTDDTSSLTENSEL
-394 PAESYAEQP
+394 PAEIESSP
-403 AEQQAEEQQAPVSAA
+403 LIEEQNKTASGLDLASYEKPV
-418 DEEVIPA
+418 
-425 AEAEEQTKQPIIA
+425 
-438 EPAADWDNTQNFTD
+438 
-452 SVLQPED
+452 
-459 FELPAEVSSPD
+459 
-470 LPAAKEEPVISDEPA
+470 
-485 IYDKPKNEPYFEQ
+485 NEPYFEQ
-498 APVKIPASDFSL
+498 TPVKNSTNDFSL

-516 NPSPEHFEDLKQAVQ
+516 NPSPEHYADISLPPQ
-531 TRGAAP
+531 TA
-537 VSLDLQDEEPVSLD
+537 DEEPVSLD
-551 LPNEESNV
+551 APNKDSNV

-565 NDDFASEMA
+565 NDNFAMEMA
-574 DLDILKDDTNNQNTG
+574 DLDILKDDNNNKNTG

>member
-54 VCFALLFILF
+54 VCFALLFVLF

-159 NENAKENQRA
+159 NENFKENQRA

-222 KDLLTKLLL
+222 KELLQKILL
-231 AKNGVSPEIPLPAPQ
+231 AKNGENPDIKLNMLQSPDNNPQ
-246 PQNTPQDNDAL
+246 P
-257 PPAEEEADEP
+257 AEDEAHES

-311 IDELLTAPATDE
+311 IDELLTTPVSDE
-323 VIAPQSLDLTE
+323 VITPQSLDLTE
-334 PQTESIAEN
+334 QQSEIFTEDKI
-343 QAADDTA
+343 ADDA
-350 EQEAKEPWAEPM
+350 ALQEAQNPWEQPM
-362 AAEISDAEQ
+362 ADEIHDAEQ
-371 EYSAQPDEQP
+371 EYSQSSENTELPILTADDTGIMPDNPETTIDFATNSETSAKLTENQNTDA
-381 IASEPYAEQPLEL
+381 ASSLTENSEL
-394 PAESYAEQP
+394 PAEIESSP
-403 AEQQAEEQQAPVSAA
+403 LIEEQNKTASGLELASYEKPV
-418 DEEVIPA
+418 
-425 AEAEEQTKQPIIA
+425 
-438 EPAADWDNTQNFTD
+438 
-452 SVLQPED
+452 
-459 FELPAEVSSPD
+459 
-470 LPAAKEEPVISDEPA
+470 
-485 IYDKPKNEPYFEQ
+485 NEPYFEQ
-498 APVKIPASDFSL
+498 TPVKNSTNDFSL

-516 NPSPEHFEDLKQAVQ
+516 NPSPEHYADISLTPQ
-531 TRGAAP
+531 TA
-537 VSLDLQDEEPVSLD
+537 DEEPVSLD

>member
-10 IFSGALTAVVFGA
+10 IFSGTLSAVVFGA

-86 ENSEKTNIADL
+86 GNSEKTNIADL
-97 LVKIASSSNMTNQIL
+97 LVKIASFSNLTNQLL

-127 NSSEINGTN
+127 SSSEANSTN
-136 FQATLDQLTVICGE
+136 FQATLDQLTAICGE

-159 NENAKENQRA
+159 TENAKENQRA
-169 AGHSGNFDVLVT
+169 AGHSGNFDVLVA

-195 RMLDV
+195 RLLDV
-200 VNQISKNVTTSIQS
+200 VNQISKNVTASIQS

-231 AKNGVSPEIPLPAPQ
+231 AKNGESSEIPLPAPQ
-246 PQNTPQDNDAL
+246 PQTAPQDNEIL
-257 PPAEEEADEP
+257 PPAAEEADEP

-298 SEDEEVLDENESR
+298 SEDSEVLDENESR

-323 VIAPQSLDLTE
+323 VIAPQPLDLTE
-334 PQTESIAEN
+334 PQAETLTES
-343 QAADDTA
+343 QAAEETA
-350 EQEAKEPWAEPM
+350 EQEAKEPWAEPL
-362 AAEISDAEQ
+362 AAEINDAEQ
-371 EYSAQPDEQP
+371 EYAVQPD
-381 IASEPYAEQPLEL
+381 EQPLEL
-394 PAESYAEQP
+394 PAE
-403 AEQQAEEQQAPVSAA
+403 EQQAPAEATDEAA
-418 DEEVIPA
+418 VTAE
-425 AEAEEQTKQPIIA
+425 EAEEPL
-438 EPAADWDNTQNFTD
+438 ELPAASDPTADWDNTQNFTD

-459 FELPAEVSSPD
+459 FELPAEVEAPA
-470 LPAAKEEPVISDEPA
+470 LPIAQDEPAISDEPA

-498 APVKIPASDFSL
+498 ASVKIPASDFSL

-516 NPSPEHFEDLKQAVQ
+516 NPSPEHYADISLTPQ
-531 TRGAAP
+531 TT
-537 VSLDLQDEEPVSLD
+537 DEEPVSLD
-551 LPNEESNV
+551 LPSEESNV

-574 DLDILKDDTNNQNTG
+574 DLDILKDDNKNPNAG
-589 EISVEDLLAD
+589 HISVEDLLAD
-599 DKDPYNPN
+599 DNDPYNPN

>member
-10 IFSGALTAVVFGA
+10 IFSGTLSAIVFGA
-23 FLYYTYQYQTTK
+23 FLYYTYQYQISK
-35 DAEDLFTANMAL
+35 DTEYLFTANMAL

-54 VCFALLFILF
+54 VCFALLFVLF

-86 ENSEKTNIADL
+86 GNSEKTNIADL
-97 LVKIASSSNMTNQIL
+97 LVKIASFSNLTNQLL

-195 RMLDV
+195 RLLDV

-222 KDLLTKLLL
+222 KELLQKILL
-231 AKNGVSPEIPLPAPQ
+231 AKNGENPDIKLNMLQSPDNNPQ
-246 PQNTPQDNDAL
+246 P
-257 PPAEEEADEP
+257 AEDETNES

-289 KAEAVPTEV
+289 KNEAAPTEV

-311 IDELLTAPATDE
+311 IDELLTAPVTDE

-531 TRGAAP
+531 TSGAAP

>member
-10 IFSGALTAVVFGA
+10 IFSGTLSAIVFGA
-23 FLYYTYQYQTTK
+23 FLYYTYQYQISK
-35 DAEDLFTANMAL
+35 DTEYLFTANMAL

-54 VCFALLFILF
+54 VCFALLFVLF

-136 FQATLDQLTVICGE
+136 FQSTLDQLTVICGE

-195 RMLDV
+195 RLLDV
-200 VNQISKNVTTSIQS
+200 VNQISKNVTASIQS

-222 KDLLTKLLL
+222 KELLQKILL
-231 AKNGVSPEIPLPAPQ
+231 AKNGENPDIKLNMLQSPDNNPQ
-246 PQNTPQDNDAL
+246 P
-257 PPAEEEADEP
+257 AEDETNES

-289 KAEAVPTEV
+289 KNEAAPAEISA
-298 SEDEEVLDENESR
+298 DADVLNENENR
-311 IDELLTAPATDE
+311 IDELLTTPVSDE
-323 VIAPQSLDLTE
+323 VITPQSLDLTE
-334 PQTESIAEN
+334 HQSEIFTEDKI
-343 QAADDTA
+343 ADDA
-350 EQEAKEPWAEPM
+350 ALQEAQNPWEQPM
-362 AAEISDAEQ
+362 ADEIHDAEQ
-371 EYSAQPDEQP
+371 EYSQSSENTELP
-381 IASEPYAEQPLEL
+381 ILTADDTDIMHDNPETTIDSTTNSETSAKLTENQNTDVAPSLTENSEL
-394 PAESYAEQP
+394 PAEIESSP
-403 AEQQAEEQQAPVSAA
+403 LIEEQNKTASGLELASYEKPV
-418 DEEVIPA
+418 
-425 AEAEEQTKQPIIA
+425 
-438 EPAADWDNTQNFTD
+438 
-452 SVLQPED
+452 
-459 FELPAEVSSPD
+459 
-470 LPAAKEEPVISDEPA
+470 
-485 IYDKPKNEPYFEQ
+485 NEPYFEQ
-498 APVKIPASDFSL
+498 TPVKNSTNDFSL

-516 NPSPEHFEDLKQAVQ
+516 NPSPEHYADISLTPQ
-531 TRGAAP
+531 TA
-537 VSLDLQDEEPVSLD
+537 DEEPVSLD
-551 LPNEESNV
+551 APNKDSNV

-565 NDDFASEMA
+565 NDNFAMEMA
-574 DLDILKDDTNNQNTG
+574 DLDILKDDNNNKNTG

>member
-10 IFSGALTAVVFGA
+10 IFSGTLSAIVFGA
-23 FLYYTYQYQTTK
+23 FLYYTYQYQISK
-35 DAEDLFTANMAL
+35 DTEYLFTANMAL

-54 VCFALLFILF
+54 VCFALLFVLF

-86 ENSEKTNIADL
+86 GNSEKTNIADL

-159 NENAKENQRA
+159 NENVKENQRA

-195 RMLDV
+195 RLLDV
-200 VNQISKNVTTSIQS
+200 VNQISKNVTASIQS

-222 KDLLTKLLL
+222 KELLQKILL
-231 AKNGVSPEIPLPAPQ
+231 AKNGENPDIES
-246 PQNTPQDNDAL
+246 
-257 PPAEEEADEP
+257 

-289 KAEAVPTEV
+289 KSEAAPAEISA
-298 SEDEEVLDENESR
+298 DADVLNENENR
-311 IDELLTAPATDE
+311 IDELLTTPVSDE
-323 VIAPQSLDLTE
+323 VITPQSLDLTE
-334 PQTESIAEN
+334 HQSEIFTEDKI
-343 QAADDTA
+343 ADDA
-350 EQEAKEPWAEPM
+350 ALQEAQSPWEQPM
-362 AAEISDAEQ
+362 ADEIHDAEQ
-371 EYSAQPDEQP
+371 EYSQSSENTELP
-381 IASEPYAEQPLEL
+381 ILTADDTDIMHDNPETTIDSTTNSETSAKLTENQNIDAAPSLTENSEL
-394 PAESYAEQP
+394 PAEIESSP
-403 AEQQAEEQQAPVSAA
+403 LIEEQNKTASGLELASYEKPV
-418 DEEVIPA
+418 
-425 AEAEEQTKQPIIA
+425 
-438 EPAADWDNTQNFTD
+438 
-452 SVLQPED
+452 
-459 FELPAEVSSPD
+459 
-470 LPAAKEEPVISDEPA
+470 
-485 IYDKPKNEPYFEQ
+485 NEPYFEQ
-498 APVKIPASDFSL
+498 TPVKNSTNDFSL

-516 NPSPEHFEDLKQAVQ
+516 NPSPEHYADISLTPQ
-531 TRGAAP
+531 TA
-537 VSLDLQDEEPVSLD
+537 DEEPVSLD
-551 LPNEESNV
+551 APNKDSNV

-565 NDDFASEMA
+565 NDNFAMEMA
-574 DLDILKDDTNNQNTG
+574 DLDILKDDNNNPNTG

>member
-10 IFSGALTAVVFGA
+10 IFSGTLSAIVFGA
-23 FLYYTYQYQTTK
+23 FLYYTYQYQISK
-35 DAEDLFTANMAL
+35 DTEYLFTANMAL

-54 VCFALLFILF
+54 VCFALLFVLF

-127 NSSEINGTN
+127 SSSETNSTN
-136 FQATLDQLTVICGE
+136 FQATLEQLTNICGE

-159 NENAKENQRA
+159 TENAKENQRA

-195 RMLDV
+195 RLLDV

-222 KDLLTKLLL
+222 KELLQKILL
-231 AKNGVSPEIPLPAPQ
+231 AKNGENPDIKLNMLQSPDNNPQ
-246 PQNTPQDNDAL
+246 P
-257 PPAEEEADEP
+257 AEDETNES

-289 KAEAVPTEV
+289 KNEAVPTEV

-418 DEEVIPA
+418 DEAVIPA

-459 FELPAEVSSPD
+459 FELPSEVSSPD

-531 TRGAAP
+531 TSGAAP

>member
-54 VCFALLFILF
+54 VCFALLFVLF

-159 NENAKENQRA
+159 NENVKENQRA

-222 KDLLTKLLL
+222 KELLQKILL
-231 AKNGVSPEIPLPAPQ
+231 AKNGENPDIKLNMLQSPDNNPQ
-246 PQNTPQDNDAL
+246 P
-257 PPAEEEADEP
+257 AEDEAHES

-311 IDELLTAPATDE
+311 IDELLTTPVSDE
-323 VIAPQSLDLTE
+323 VITPQSLDLTE
-334 PQTESIAEN
+334 QQSEIFTEDKI
-343 QAADDTA
+343 ADDA
-350 EQEAKEPWAEPM
+350 ALQEAQNPWEQPM
-362 AAEISDAEQ
+362 ADEIHDAEQ
-371 EYSAQPDEQP
+371 EYSQSSENTELPILTADDTDIMPDNPETTIDFATNSETSAKLTENQNTDA
-381 IASEPYAEQPLEL
+381 ASSLTENSEL
-394 PAESYAEQP
+394 PAEIESSP
-403 AEQQAEEQQAPVSAA
+403 LIEEQNKTASGLELASYEKPV
-418 DEEVIPA
+418 
-425 AEAEEQTKQPIIA
+425 
-438 EPAADWDNTQNFTD
+438 
-452 SVLQPED
+452 
-459 FELPAEVSSPD
+459 
-470 LPAAKEEPVISDEPA
+470 
-485 IYDKPKNEPYFEQ
+485 NEPYFEQ
-498 APVKIPASDFSL
+498 TPVKNSTNDFSL

-516 NPSPEHFEDLKQAVQ
+516 NPSPEHYADISLTPQ
-531 TRGAAP
+531 TA
-537 VSLDLQDEEPVSLD
+537 DEEPVSLD